1 MSTDFMEL
9 RGSDLEIAA
18 AGVVWRGIVYRE
30 SRVIL
35 PNGQAAPDAE
45 QCDRFIRA
53 LDELELGEA
62 PRVYLRYG
70 ALWRSFDSGRPH
82 DDDEPPHWVAQY
94 AAPTP
99 SFLAALAQRELEARG
114 QLRLPILKD
123 DVHEQA

>member
-1 MSTDFMEL
+1 MNTNFMEL
-9 RGSDLEIAA
+9 KGNDLDIAT
-18 AGVVWRGIVYRE
+18 AGVVWRRISYRIG
-30 SRVIL
+30 RVIL

-53 LDELELGEA
+53 LEELELGEA

-82 DDDEPPHWVAQY
+82 DDDDPPHWVAQY

-99 SFLAALAQRELEARG
+99 SFLAALAQRELEGAG
-114 QLRLPILKD
+114 QISLPL
-123 DVHEQA
+123 EAQ